1 MLHNLLSL
9 DFYNSA
15 FTIVANGKTFN
26 WNNASDF
33 IATTM
38 FPYADTT
45 RLLSYEPDRGLYI
58 IEHNDNTKTEGKDQP
73 EFKWIEDNFTQL
85 TEIVANLELAS
96 TPIITM
102 EMVRNSKLL
111 DSDWIPQRYQEETL
125 LGIPHTLT
133 DEQLTAVLQYR
144 QALRDLTLTIDK
156 DTPASEVTW
165 PVAPY
170 PITSA

>member
-1 MLHNLLSL
+1 MLNTLLSL

-15 FTIVANGKTFN
+15 FTIVADSKTFH
-26 WNNASDF
+26 WHNASDF
-33 IATTM
+33 LATTM

-45 RLLSYEPDRGLYI
+45 RLLSYEPDRDLYI

-73 EFKWIEDNFTQL
+73 EFKWIEDNFTHMV
-85 TEIVANLELAS
+85 EVAKNLKDAS

-102 EMVRNSKLL
+102 DDIRNSKLRE
-111 DSDWIPQRYQEETL
+111 SDWVMQRYQEETL

-133 DEQLTAVLQYR
+133 TEQLTAVLQYR
-144 QALRDLTLTIDK
+144 QALRDLSLTIDK

-165 PVAPY
+165 PAAPY
-170 PITSA
+170 PITTA